1 MNKAWIVLSLVS
13 LLVPVSP
20 LRGQGVAY
28 YDYDPSSP
36 TGGIRVGENL
46 PRNEL
51 DMDLNNDGTVDFRFL
66 GLSVFE
72 AGFQLE
78 PKNANR
84 VLGYPDSDN
93 LLTGYRAKRL
103 LAGADIANAAEGLV
117 AWYGYRPNPRLS
129 VTGVYLLS
137 CLDPGRCAGDFKPG
151 LVSLTEG
158 YVGIQFFAADGLHH
172 GWIRVLGGSGNDGT
186 ILDYAYNTVPGQTIT
201 AGAVPEPSTWALLFL
216 GAGSLWHFYRKSPK
230 TSGPHS

>member
-1 MNKAWIVLSLVS
+1 MKTI
-13 LLVPVSP
+13 LLLALLLAPVSSVP
-20 LRGQGVAY
+20 AQGIAY
-28 YDYDPSSP
+28 YDYDPSSS
-36 TGGIRVGENL
+36 TGGIRVGETL
-46 PRNEL
+46 ARTEL
-51 DMDLNNDGTVDFRFL
+51 EMDLDGNGTVDFRFL

-78 PKNANR
+78 PKGVNK

-93 LLTGYRAKRL
+93 LLAGYRAKRL
-103 LAGADIANAAEGLV
+103 SAGADIASAAQSVV

-158 YVGIQFFAADGLHH
+158 YVGIQFFAADGLHY
-172 GWIRVLGGSGNDGT
+172 GWIRVLGGYGNDGT
-186 ILDYAYNTVPGQTIT
+186 ILDYAYNTVPGQSIT
-201 AGAVPEPSTWALLFL
+201 AGAVPEPSTWALLGL
-216 GAGSLWHFYRKSPK
+216 GALCLWRFRRPA
-230 TSGPHS
+230 